1 MSFRLKTLLLRF
13 APLRD
18 RPLPLHPCPLLA
30 IYHFQAQRIAR
41 GNGRNAVRAAA
52 YRHRE
57 QMRDE
62 LTGERYAYTGH
73 REELVHSEIA
83 LPDATPQWLRTL
95 VDGRTPAQAS
105 AALWNK
111 VQAEATR
118 ANAIYAREIVIG
130 LPTELNREQQV
141 ALMRDYV
148 REAFTSRGM
157 VADWVIHDKAG
168 NPHAHVMLTTKPLS
182 ESGFASNV
190 TPIRDDAGQPV
201 RTAEG
206 KIKYAVWNDGA
217 AVLREWRAGWARVAN
232 YHLQE
237 AGLDVRIDHRS
248 LQDRG
253 SKLEPNIHLGPH
265 ASGVHARTGQGEVER
280 ERERIR
286 RENAERIRANPAEL
300 IVLAS
305 SQQAVFRRAD
315 VERIARRYLPGE
327 APEALQSL
335 VDQALAAPNVT
346 STLSEMMDRRTGRMV
361 ETTAYATR
369 EMIALEQRMADQA
382 RDLRLT
388 LTHAVE
394 TARVE
399 AAIQAQDAAIRQA
412 TNGQNGLSEEQRE
425 AIRYVTDAR
434 GIAAVVGFAG
444 SGKSTLLKAANEA
457 WTAAG
462 KRVLGAALAG
472 KAAEGLAESAGIRSR
487 TLASWEY
494 AWSQGR
500 DGLQAGDVFVID
512 EAGMIA
518 SGQLARVI
526 DQIHAAGAKA
536 VLVGDAMQLQ
546 PIQAGAAFRAI
557 SERVGYVELE
567 GIRRQRTHEWQR
579 QAALDFAR
587 GRTIEALQAYAARG
601 AIRFHDTADAA
612 HKQIVA
618 DWADARRQ
626 GSVLILAHANKDV
639 DALNTGVRAARK
651 AMGELAGTEI
661 QFQTSRGLKSF
672 AVGDRVLF
680 LKNERDVK
688 NGMLGTVEGLG
699 LDTLTVRTDRGDTV
713 ELKPSDYEHFSHGY
727 AATVH
732 KAQGATVDRTLVYG
746 SALMDRHLAYVALT
760 RHRDDAVLYAAKEA
774 FDSFADLAQ
783 RFSRDGSASTTLD
796 HAFMRQRVTIAEAA
810 PAATAVQTDDRVA
823 QTEAQQ
829 PAQARTET
837 APAVAET
844 GARADQ
850 TATPIAELAP
860 SQTRGDAPR
869 PEPAVE
875 QPAAQP
881 HRPEAPVRRGP
892 RPRLLIHPVPVP
904 TGSNRRVRRDP
915 GSRCAR
921 SAGEHRSNL
930 LQGAG
935 RHAAGARDRVD
946 KRPRRSSRISR
957 LGSSGVRTS
966 PAS

>member
-1 MSFRLKTLLLRF
+1 M
-13 APLRD
+13 
-18 RPLPLHPCPLLA
+18 A

-83 LPDATPQWLRTL
+83 LPDETPQWLRTL

-148 REAFTSRGM
+148 RAAFTSRGM

-237 AGLDVRIDHRS
+237 AGLDIRIDHRS

-315 VERIARRYLPGE
+315 VERMARRYLPGE

-335 VDQALAAPNVT
+335 VDQALAAPNVV

-394 TARVE
+394 TAWVE
-399 AAIQAQDAAIRQA
+399 AAIQAQDAEIRQA

-472 KAAEGLAESAGIRSR
+472 KAAEGLAESSGIRSR

-579 QAALDFAR
+579 QAVAGLRTRAHVR
-587 GRTIEALQAYAARG
+587 G
-601 AIRFHDTADAA
+601 
-612 HKQIVA
+612 VA
-618 DWADARRQ
+618 
-626 GSVLILAHANKDV
+626 
-639 DALNTGVRAARK
+639 GVR
-651 AMGELAGTEI
+651 
-661 QFQTSRGLKSF
+661 S
-672 AVGDRVLF
+672 
-680 LKNERDVK
+680 
-688 NGMLGTVEGLG
+688 
-699 LDTLTVRTDRGDTV
+699 
-713 ELKPSDYEHFSHGY
+713 P
-727 AATVH
+727 
-732 KAQGATVDRTLVYG
+732 
-746 SALMDRHLAYVALT
+746 
-760 RHRDDAVLYAAKEA
+760 
-774 FDSFADLAQ
+774 
-783 RFSRDGSASTTLD
+783 
-796 HAFMRQRVTIAEAA
+796 
-810 PAATAVQTDDRVA
+810 
-823 QTEAQQ
+823 
-829 PAQARTET
+829 
-837 APAVAET
+837 
-844 GARADQ
+844 
-850 TATPIAELAP
+850 
-860 SQTRGDAPR
+860 
-869 PEPAVE
+869 
-875 QPAAQP
+875 
-881 HRPEAPVRRGP
+881 
-892 RPRLLIHPVPVP
+892 
-904 TGSNRRVRRDP
+904 
-915 GSRCAR
+915 
-921 SAGEHRSNL
+921 
-930 LQGAG
+930 G
-935 RHAAGARDRVD
+935 RHSL
-946 KRPRRSSRISR
+946 P
-957 LGSSGVRTS
+957 
-966 PAS
+966 